1 MRLKLGVTTALLAF
15 VAVSLSACGNK
26 GDLYL
31 VPDEFT
37 QQELEQLEQ
46 SLQEQGDGTDSS
58 EVNTVIT
65 DTELEEA
72 PDEDDD
78 PKKEKRSN

>member
-1 MRLKLGVTTALLAF
+1 MRLKLGISTTLLAF

-46 SLQEQGDGTDSS
+46 SLQEQESVEEVGGDNPAIGDTDIE
-58 EVNTVIT
+58 EV
-65 DTELEEA
+65 L
-72 PDEDDD
+72 DEDDD
-78 PKKEKRSN
+78 PKKDKVQ

>member
-1 MRLKLGVTTALLAF
+1 MRLKFGISTALLAF
-15 VAVSLSACGNK
+15 VAVGLTACGNK

-46 SLQEQGDGTDSS
+46 SLQEQDAGTQGSD
-58 EVNTVIT
+58 VNTVIT
-65 DTELEEA
+65 ETELEEA
-72 PDEDDD
+72 LDEDDD
-78 PKKEKRSN
+78 PKKEKE